1 MRAPTNGRRP
11 LRSLPLMSNAFAL
24 QPAHQ
29 VSGASRRYDWLVPAK
44 PTLDAPTR
52 LDQAFAGG
60 EADLKQAYDAH
71 GSLVYAICRK
81 ALDEHAAREV
91 TQDVFVSAWRGRD
104 QFDPALGT
112 LAGWLVGITKRRIID
127 HLRSERRHA
136 DRRGD
141 ELTEAADHS
150 AETDVVRAAERIV
163 LAEALR
169 QLPPRTRQ
177 IIELAYLQDLTH
189 HDIAERTGVPLGTV
203 KSDIRRG
210 LLRIR
215 DHMEATNG

>member
-1 MRAPTNGRRP
+1 MSTA
-11 LRSLPLMSNAFAL
+11 LLLPLFRQSA
-24 QPAHQ
+24 
-29 VSGASRRYDWLVPAK
+29 SGSHRYDWCMPTSFSIDDPAG
-44 PTLDAPTR
+44 LDAR
-52 LDQAFAGG
+52 FASG
-60 EADLKQAYDAH
+60 EADLKQAYEAH

-136 DRRGD
+136 DRRTA
-141 ELTEAADHS
+141 ELSEAVDHD

-169 QLPPRTRQ
+169 QLPERTRE